1 MVVKEVRRVMS
12 RKTFPLL
19 IQDCAL
25 WAGESPRHVDLSF
38 PSAFNRAVAGNRPDF
53 RAFDPVKNFHEG
65 TGMVARADQEMDPEL
80 LSRAQERAKTGL
92 FWKDSNLILRNEIR
106 RMYSVIMMALGLDPM
121 HQSSWELILRCF
133 PCCVLPFPEEH
144 LLSHHYFAR
153 EFLFDRGDL
162 EGNHFGHPLSAKTY
176 NRILNEID
184 GEVAVDA
191 NGAYDRKADVSQG
204 FAQKRRQRARKLVEL
219 HVHLDG
225 AFDRALLF
233 ELAKR
238 KVEDLPLE
246 VESAAT
252 GKAIPLREMVRACE
266 GVKDF
271 EKLIT
276 CRGSD
281 PEPALAAVTRGLR
294 RGCEEHQI
302 VVNQIICCIS
312 FQPKW
317 SLAIIDLAEKYRS
330 AYPCAV
336 VGVDVA
342 AGEVGDDPV
351 GHAEAFARAQAL
363 KLPVTLHAGEMGNA
377 SNVRHA
383 VFDFGARRVGHGYA
397 AADHVELMKSLVARG
412 AHFEVCPTSSQ
423 ETGAWRHSA
432 SSEEEPPWPS
442 HPLRSMLEAGA
453 SVSINSD
460 DPSVFL
466 TTLSEEFWGLL
477 WGMFF
482 ALDNAAEY
490 GHWVVDDKAK
500 NIFRNNFNTALSEQ
514 GTLRMLRQIHRKE
527 LRAHFHP
534 TELFKG
540 ELGQVSWAPARDL
553 VKPVYE
559 AMTSGGDLSEVS
571 PMLGVYNC
579 YNCAKSPKGDP
590 QQISDPLTVF
600 EFLNFSKRYEKQD
613 VP

>member
-204 FAQKRRQRARKLVEL
+204 FAQKRRQRARKLVQDA
-219 HVHLDG
+219 LDRW
-225 AFDRALLF
+225 D
-233 ELAKR
+233 
-238 KVEDLPLE
+238 
-246 VESAAT
+246 
-252 GKAIPLREMVRACE
+252 
-266 GVKDF
+266 
-271 EKLIT
+271 
-276 CRGSD
+276 
-281 PEPALAAVTRGLR
+281 AV
-294 RGCEEHQI
+294 
-302 VVNQIICCIS
+302 
-312 FQPKW
+312 
-317 SLAIIDLAEKYRS
+317 
-330 AYPCAV
+330 
-336 VGVDVA
+336 
-342 AGEVGDDPV
+342 
-351 GHAEAFARAQAL
+351 
-363 KLPVTLHAGEMGNA
+363 
-377 SNVRHA
+377 
-383 VFDFGARRVGHGYA
+383 
-397 AADHVELMKSLVARG
+397 
-412 AHFEVCPTSSQ
+412 
-423 ETGAWRHSA
+423 
-432 SSEEEPPWPS
+432 
-442 HPLRSMLEAGA
+442 
-453 SVSINSD
+453 
-460 DPSVFL
+460 
-466 TTLSEEFWGLL
+466 L